1 MSSGEPALR
10 NLITAEAKRH
20 SERHFAKHATEN
32 SFSGT
37 FPSGI
42 LNWVSNGG
50 FRKNFLATSERGA
63 ATVVLPTFLMMRRLT
78 VHTNDKSTLN
88 RFTTDRAMDLIEQGR
103 FLTLNK
109 INSLHLSQLKLI
121 VKLQAKSHKLN
132 QLRVVFYQTCFCLLY
147 TSDAADE

>member
-1 MSSGEPALR
+1 MRPR
-10 NLITAEAKRH
+10 
-20 SERHFAKHATEN
+20 N

-42 LNWVSNGG
+42 LNWASNGG
-50 FRKNFLATSERGA
+50 FRKNFLAASERGA

-132 QLRVVFYQTCFCLLY
+132 QLRVVFYQTCF
-147 TSDAADE
+147 S